1 MRNAAFTC
9 KLLLAGL
16 TIALAG
22 LPLTSR
28 SQTKGGADQPAIT
41 AVIDRFVDA
50 WNRHDA
56 KAFAAVFAAM
66 VLPLL
71 FVLRHPDER

>member
-1 MRNAAFTC
+1 MRNAAFTW
-9 KLLLAGL
+9 KLLLTGL
-16 TIALAG
+16 TIALAA

-28 SQTKGGADQPAIT
+28 GQAKSETDQQSIV

-56 KAFAAVFAAM
+56 KAFASVFAAM